1 MPPDP
6 LPAPERAVPTR
17 DWLRRRYETE
27 GASIGEIAAELGVS
41 QELVRR
47 QLIRA
52 NIPRRRGGRRR
63 HEDPRLNNPNWL
75 RKRYLVEEAT
85 AVQIAQETGV
95 HVGTVS
101 SRLREF
107 GITLRPQ
114 SHTKLADRD
123 WLYQR
128 YITDAASS
136 TQIAAELEVSPNTVT
151 AWLRRHGIP
160 VRPRGGR
167 HPEQANA

>member
-1 MPPDP
+1 M
-6 LPAPERAVPTR
+6 
-17 DWLRRRYETE
+17 
-27 GASIGEIAAELGVS
+27 
-41 QELVRR
+41 
-47 QLIRA
+47 
-52 NIPRRRGGRRR
+52 
-63 HEDPRLNNPNWL
+63 
-75 RKRYLVEEAT
+75 
-85 AVQIAQETGV
+85 QIAQETGV